1 MRGFSSFA
9 LSFLS
14 LPAGVQGYT
23 LAAHGLANGRRAC
36 VSMFEEAEAVRPT
49 TITRSRETPFR
60 SSKTGGR
67 IVVTDGT
74 DSFYKSRTM
83 IQTLFDFGNFGEI
96 TAFSS
101 SVADTKKMIL
111 SRQSRYSGLNDA
123 LSFEEGEFAPAVD
136 GASAWLAINA
146 DESTFAAQV
155 TTAKAAG
162 ISRVFVLLSP
172 DGPSETSD
180 VPTIESLLSSAGV
193 DYTVMR
199 TGSLV
204 ATGAGGGLKL
214 DEVDVPTCEDVAKDD
229 VFRFVTEA
237 LSLPEA
243 AGRVFSLCPST
254 ETADSLR
261 QVRYAGYE
269 RRDEVKMLLTGLI
282 KEPELEEATP
292 EETAEKAEAV
302 MRSAAEVDAERE
314 EELKMLLARARK
326 RGEETQAKMAY
337 LAKEKEAHRKEQEK
351 YYKAPLPEDL
361 AGDKDSGAGDAPP
374 ADDSTA

>member
-1 MRGFSSFA
+1 MKSGDSFSA

-23 LAAHGLANGRRAC
+23 LAAHGLASGRRAC

-74 DSFYKSRTM
+74 GSFYKSRTM
-83 IQTLFDFGNFGEI
+83 IQTLFDFGTFGEI

-101 SVADTKKMIL
+101 SVADSKKMIL

-123 LSFEEGEFAPAVD
+123 LSFEEGEFAPALD

-172 DGPSETSD
+172 DGPVSD
-180 VPTIESLLSSAGV
+180 VPTIESVLSSAGV
-193 DYTVMR
+193 EYTVMR

-204 ATGAGGGLKL
+204 GTGAGGGLKL

-351 YYKAPLPEDL
+351 YYKAPLPEDQD
-361 AGDKDSGAGDAPP
+361 GGKDSGAGDAPP